1 MESGIRKIQS
11 ALSSITTSLNN
22 LSRSTSNI
30 LSELKESSDDASNL
44 FSDIGKAAQDS
55 MDGMKSF
62 TDIISGVVDSTSTL
76 GKIVSGLSG
85 PYGQLAGAIL
95 GGTTALVD
103 WIAQNSEA
111 AQSAERLREA
121 QEETNQVMTDAETAN
136 RDAQTAAINAKA
148 ENEASLESY
157 QKLYDELLKLVDA
170 NGKVK
175 EGYEDRVNFI
185 NGELNQAFGTN
196 LQFIDGEVQ
205 GLDELKGQWDSLIEK
220 QRAYYALNESSG
232 LRDAAETNM
241 QSFADRAASLQEQIA
256 SKEAEIEQWQNEI
269 DNLQSI
275 IDAHEIAN
283 AEAAANN
290 RPKVH
295 YPEDTAAQGEISR
308 LQQQIQGAQSE
319 IDGLRND
326 LNTVGQGYASEA
338 NKIDLYTQAQENYTL
353 GNYGAVLDLTY
364 QLETMPTYTAEAGAT
379 IDQLKDQAIS
389 EANELKNAA
398 YLVSKAP
405 DSQTAVDTFESALQR
420 ALNAT
425 QEYAQKTGQVIDGI
439 VVGFDENG
447 NAIIESVQEI
457 RMRTNKEVDQGA
469 LELAGKI
476 NDAGIQ
482 VSDGFIIALSEKLPD
497 IQEAAIQVLQALSV
511 ATEEQKPGLYEQL
524 YLLGV
529 EFDDNLK
536 SGLKDN
542 VQVVYQAGSDVITG
556 FTDAAGNRITEV
568 TPEFCQ
574 MLVDMGVVGKSQM
587 DAYMQANNIQAPTMN
602 PIATE
607 EQAAAARQNV
617 QSYLDSHPVTIKWG
631 IGYENTTDEWYRQA
645 ASGGG
650 SMYSYYHSRQYA
662 TGGLI
667 TQPHLGLVGED
678 GPEAIIPLSPSRRGR
693 GLQLWQQAGKW
704 LGVQLHA
711 AGAIVS
717 RMQPVSYP
725 PILRNAE
732 VQAQRMLLQSQ
743 LNTDAIRQ
751 ACKEGCESAVL
762 AVAVENRVQAVF
774 NPKTAAKEMA
784 DYTDR
789 ELGRKVDLLKRYA
802 K

>member
-1 MESGIRKIQS
+1 MEVSPISISNEIFTFDADNLQSDLTKINRS
-11 ALSSITTSLNN
+11 LSSISSSLN
-22 LSRSTSNI
+22 I
-30 LSELKESSDDASNL
+30 LNRNASNAVQQLEAFHSAQKNIQQSKSSVEKVADL
-44 FSDIGKAAQDS
+44 FSQIGSDAKAS
-55 MDGMKSF
+55 VEGVKSF
-62 TDIISGVVDSTSTL
+62 SEEISNAVDSTGILGEAVAALST
-76 GKIVSGLSG
+76 
-85 PYGQLAGAIL
+85 PAAQLAIGVGTSLATMAIEFF
-95 GGTTALVD
+95 TA
-103 WIAQNSEA
+103 SEN
-111 AQSAERLREA
+111 AERLTRKL
-121 QEETNQVMTDAETAN
+121 EETNTVLEESRESFDTTRTSVMETDAAN
-136 RDAQTAAINAKA
+136 QN
-148 ENEASLESY
+148 SLTSY
-157 QKLYDELLKLVDA
+157 QTLYDELMSLVDA

-175 EGYEDRVNFI
+175 SGYEERVDFI
-185 NGELNQAFGTN
+185 NNELNSAFGTN
-196 LQFIDGEVQ
+196 LERIDQEVQ
-205 GLDELKGQWDSLIEK
+205 GIQNLSQNWDNLMNK
-220 QRAYYALNESSG
+220 QRAGLKQDAYQEVLSNAQTQKQSLEQQMQELEPELQFLKHEIDRLEAEEQAAFEETGMTSYHNTDLGAYRERLQSVQQQYNNLKSQYDAYTQQEELYAQGSAQMVTGDYSGAISS
-232 LRDAAETNM
+232 
-241 QSFADRAASLQEQIA
+241 FEQID
-256 SKEAEIEQWQNEI
+256 S
-269 DNLQSI
+269 
-275 IDAHEIAN
+275 
-283 AEAAANN
+283 
-290 RPKVH
+290 
-295 YPEDTAAQGEISR
+295 
-308 LQQQIQGAQSE
+308 
-319 IDGLRND
+319 
-326 LNTVGQGYASEA
+326 
-338 NKIDLYTQAQENYTL
+338 
-353 GNYGAVLDLTY
+353 VLL
-364 QLETMPTYTAEAGAT
+364 YTAEAGASLENLE
-379 IDQLKDQAIS
+379 QQATDAYNAYTS
-389 EANELKNAA
+389 TARLTSWGATDAQKYADALAYAEEA
-398 YLVSKAP
+398 
-405 DSQTAVDTFESALQR
+405 TA
-420 ALNAT
+420 
-425 QEYAQKTGQVIDGI
+425 EYAEKTGQVIDGL

-457 RMRTNKEVDQGA
+457 RMGMNDEVDQGA

-482 VSDGFIIALSEKLPD
+482 VSDGFIVALSEKYPD

-678 GPEAIIPLSPSRRGR
+678 GPEAIIPLSPSRRSR

>member
-1 MESGIRKIQS
+1 MHPFLEVSPISISNEIFTFDADNLQSDLTKINRS
-11 ALSSITTSLNN
+11 LSSISSSLNILN
-22 LSRSTSNI
+22 RNASNAARQLQSFNSAQKDLQQSETIAEKIADVFSAIGDGLTSSTGEVASF
-30 LSELKESSDDASNL
+30 SELILD
-44 FSDIGKAAQDS
+44 
-55 MDGMKSF
+55 
-62 TDIISGVVDSTSTL
+62 VVDSTGFL
-76 GKIVSGLSG
+76 GKAIEALST
-85 PYGQLAGAIL
+85 PAAQLAIDMGVSLGEVAIEFF
-95 GGTTALVD
+95 TT
-103 WIAQNSEA
+103 SEDV
-111 AQSAERLREA
+111 ERLNKML
-121 QEETNQVMTDAETAN
+121 EETNEVLDASKESFDTTRTSVMETDAAN
-136 RDAQTAAINAKA
+136 QN
-148 ENEASLESY
+148 SLTSY
-157 QKLYDELLKLVDA
+157 QTLYDELMSLVDA

-175 EGYEDRVNFI
+175 SGYEERVDFI
-185 NGELNQAFGTN
+185 NNELNSAFGTN
-196 LQFIDGEVQ
+196 LERIDQEVQ
-205 GLDELKGQWDSLIEK
+205 GIQNLSQNWDNLMNK
-220 QRAYYALNESSG
+220 QRACLKQDAYQEVLSNALTQKQSLKEQ
-232 LRDAAETNM
+232 M
-241 QSFADRAASLQEQIA
+241 QEMEPRLQELQGIVSELEDEYA
-256 SKEAEIEQWQNEI
+256 QNGGSADLNVKLGGYRDELERVTQEYNNLRSQYEAYTQQEE
-269 DNLQSI
+269 L
-275 IDAHEIAN
+275 
-283 AEAAANN
+283 
-290 RPKVH
+290 
-295 YPEDTAAQGEISR
+295 YAQGSAQMVTGDYSGAISSFE
-308 LQQQIQGAQSE
+308 QIDS
-319 IDGLRND
+319 
-326 LNTVGQGYASEA
+326 
-338 NKIDLYTQAQENYTL
+338 
-353 GNYGAVLDLTY
+353 VLL
-364 QLETMPTYTAEAGAT
+364 YTAEAGASLENLE
-379 IDQLKDQAIS
+379 QQATDAYNAYTS
-389 EANELKNAA
+389 TARLTSWGATDAQKYADALAYAEEA
-398 YLVSKAP
+398 
-405 DSQTAVDTFESALQR
+405 TA
-420 ALNAT
+420 
-425 QEYAQKTGQVIDGI
+425 EYAEKTGQVIDGL

-457 RMRTNKEVDQGA
+457 RMGMNEEVDQGA

-574 MLVDMGVVGKSQM
+574 MLVDMGIVGRNQM
-587 DAYMQANNIQAPTMN
+587 NAYMQANNIQAPTMN

-725 PILRNAE
+725 PILRNAQ

>member
-1 MESGIRKIQS
+1 MSPISISNEIFTFDADNLQSDLTKINRS
-11 ALSSITTSLNN
+11 LSSISSSLNILN
-22 LSRSTSNI
+22 RNASNAARQLQSFNSAQKDLQQSETIAEKIADVFSAIGDGLTSSTGEVASF
-30 LSELKESSDDASNL
+30 SELILD
-44 FSDIGKAAQDS
+44 
-55 MDGMKSF
+55 
-62 TDIISGVVDSTSTL
+62 VVDSTSFL
-76 GKIVSGLSG
+76 GKAIEALST
-85 PYGQLAGAIL
+85 PAAQLAIDMGVSLGEIAIEFF
-95 GGTTALVD
+95 TT
-103 WIAQNSEA
+103 SEDV
-111 AQSAERLREA
+111 ERLNRIL
-121 QEETNQVMTDAETAN
+121 EETNEVLDASRESFDTTRTSVMETDAAN
-136 RDAQTAAINAKA
+136 QN
-148 ENEASLESY
+148 SLTSY
-157 QKLYDELLKLVDA
+157 QTLYDELMSLVDA

-175 EGYEDRVNFI
+175 SGYEERVDFI
-185 NGELNQAFGTN
+185 NNELNSAFGTN
-196 LQFIDGEVQ
+196 LERIDQEVQ
-205 GLDELKGQWDSLIEK
+205 GIQNLSQNWDNLMNK
-220 QRAYYALNESSG
+220 QRAGLKQDAYQEVLSNAQTQKQSLEQQMQALEP
-232 LRDAAETNM
+232 E
-241 QSFADRAASLQEQIA
+241 LQE
-256 SKEAEIEQWQNEI
+256 
-269 DNLQSI
+269 LQSEVTRLQSEYDQNNGSSHLNNVEVNLSNARTQLQNVQQKYNNLKSQY
-275 IDAHEIAN
+275 DAYTQQE
-283 AEAAANN
+283 EL
-290 RPKVH
+290 
-295 YPEDTAAQGEISR
+295 YAQGSAQMVTGDYSGAISSFE
-308 LQQQIQGAQSE
+308 QIDS
-319 IDGLRND
+319 
-326 LNTVGQGYASEA
+326 
-338 NKIDLYTQAQENYTL
+338 
-353 GNYGAVLDLTY
+353 VLL
-364 QLETMPTYTAEAGAT
+364 YTAEAGASLENLE
-379 IDQLKDQAIS
+379 QQATDAYNAYTS
-389 EANELKNAA
+389 TARLTSWGATDAQKYADALAYAEEA
-398 YLVSKAP
+398 
-405 DSQTAVDTFESALQR
+405 TA
-420 ALNAT
+420 
-425 QEYAQKTGQVIDGI
+425 EYAEKTGQVIDGL

-457 RMRTNKEVDQGA
+457 RMGMNDEVDQGA

-482 VSDGFIIALSEKLPD
+482 VSDGFIVALSEKLPD